1 MRWRPGSS
9 RWQRRRVQASCQDRQ
24 QRWLPQK
31 LVDIRV
37 HWAMPVGVA
46 LIRSRVVPPSYQ
58 ATGVGST
65 AEVRCVQDYSLF
77 EWPSID
83 FQYAASTYAMTTMA
97 HYAPFLQGVITG
109 IGAS

>member
-1 MRWRPGSS
+1 
-9 RWQRRRVQASCQDRQ
+9 
-24 QRWLPQK
+24 
-31 LVDIRV
+31 
-37 HWAMPVGVA
+37 
-46 LIRSRVVPPSYQ
+46 VPPSYQ